1 MKHSSIDLLV
11 AFELRAL
18 AQARRVHKM
27 PTGLSSE
34 RQQEWIDANPFRPFL
49 VEVLGEV
56 DAIADFIAESRSE
69 ESGPPQLPPAAAA
82 DT

>member
-27 PTGLSSE
+27 PIGLSSE
-34 RQQEWIDANPFRPFL
+34 RQQEWIDANPFRPYL

-56 DAIADFIAESRSE
+56 DGIADFIAEWRE
-69 ESGPPQLPPAAAA
+69 EAAPPPPPPAAAA
-82 DT
+82 QT